1 MNFIEAYKL
10 GKRGVNIGMTT
21 GMLPLDRAIGGVQ
34 KKAIYVVAAGPKV
47 GKTTLVDMAFVIEP
61 ILEYLEELKKNPNMK
76 KRAFWIYFS
85 FEVDRIEKESKFI
98 AHFFYRDYGISSF
111 FFEGEQIDICADY
124 FLGKVKS
131 KRTGKPVM
139 VSDEHEVLVKKIY
152 EERIVPIF
160 GEYSA
165 DGKKLTQGVVDC
177 IEQRTNPTGMRNYI
191 LHYAKANGVFITE
204 KYNTRNDKNEVVVRE
219 RTVGYKPNNPELY
232 TIIIT
237 DHVRKLSDERG
248 FTMKQLIDK
257 WAEYQ
262 VELRNWCGFS
272 FVNIVHLNR
281 AISSIERIKFMKET
295 LYPTGDDIKDSGN
308 LSEDANFVITL
319 FNPQDEKYNITK
331 HFGIELENYPN
342 YRSIHLVESRN
353 TPCPMHLSTQMF
365 GNINLFKPIE

>member
-1 MNFIEAYKL
+1 
-10 GKRGVNIGMTT
+10 
-21 GMLPLDRAIGGVQ
+21 
-34 KKAIYVVAAGPKV
+34 
-47 GKTTLVDMAFVIEP
+47 MAFVIEP
-61 ILEYLEELKKNPNMK
+61 ILEYLEDLKKTPNMK
-76 KRAFWIYFS
+76 KRAHWIYFS

-111 FFEGEQIDICADY
+111 MFEDEVIDISADY
-124 FLGKVKS
+124 FLGKVKA
-131 KRTGKPVM
+131 KRTGKPVL
-139 VSDEHEVLVKKIY
+139 VSDEHDVLVREIY
-152 EERIVPIF
+152 EKRIIPIF

-165 DGKKLTQGVVDC
+165 DGKKITEGVVDC
-177 IEQRTNPTGMRNYI
+177 IEQRTNPTGMRNYV
-191 LHYAKANGVFITE
+191 LHYAKANGAFITE
-204 KYNTRNDKNEVVVRE
+204 KYKTRNDKNEVVERE

-248 FTMKQLIDK
+248 YTMKQLIDK

-262 VELRNWCGFS
+262 VELRNWCSFS

-308 LSEDANFVITL
+308 LSEDANFVLTL
-319 FNPQDEKYNITK
+319 FNPQDEKYNISK